1 MIWGERRRIGG
12 REEGRGGG
20 NKRREVC
27 KKQTVVVVREGGRG
41 DKGREVAGEA
51 HWEGGGWEGA
61 FEGLRSPRGSE
72 RRGNPCPCLLR
83 NVIVRYPDG
92 QILETILMSG
102 RVCEVSFAFSDISF
116 QLSPLP
122 SGYLQQLEIHT
133 VQSIEESKGRLVVG
147 PIFGLFGP
155 TTFFG
160 SFGIFT
166 GQCALAVRVHF
177 NNR

>member
-1 MIWGERRRIGG
+1 MNPAPPPDPGLSVLGG
-12 REEGRGGG
+12 LSCR
-20 NKRREVC
+20 
-27 KKQTVVVVREGGRG
+27 
-41 DKGREVAGEA
+41 
-51 HWEGGGWEGA
+51 EGGGWEGA

-133 VQSIEESKGRLVVG
+133 VQSIEESKRRLVAG
-147 PIFGLFGP
+147 PICGLFGP
-155 TTFFG
+155 TTLFCHFR
-160 SFGIFT
+160 IFWYFHWTVDT
-166 GQCALAVRVHF
+166 GCQGTLQ
-177 NNR
+177 